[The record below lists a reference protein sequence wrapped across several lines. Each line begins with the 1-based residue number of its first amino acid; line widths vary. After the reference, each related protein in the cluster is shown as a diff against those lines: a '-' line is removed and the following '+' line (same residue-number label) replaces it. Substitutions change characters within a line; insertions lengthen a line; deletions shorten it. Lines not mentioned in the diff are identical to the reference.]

1 MIGLLK
7 KMKPREWLMALV
19 CAILVFGQ
27 IYFDLALPDY
37 MSELTVL
44 IKTPGSGM
52 PQIWDTGVSMLC
64 CVLASAALSVVCGF
78 LAAKIAAGFSYTV
91 REDVFNKVA
100 DFGQKEMLEFSV
112 PSLINRTTNDITQI
126 QVLIAMGL
134 QIIIK
139 SPIMAVWAIIKI
151 IGKSWELSVIT
162 AGFVAALLAMIIII
176 MVVVIP
182 RVKKVQKQTDDINR
196 IARENLNG
204 INVVHA
210 FNAEEYQNKKFG
222 RANDI
227 LMNTQLFN
235 QRTFAILTP
244 AMMLA
249 MNALALVIYWVG
261 ASLIN
266 GIAAADMAGRLD
278 MFSNVV
284 VFITYA
290 TYVIMSLMMMV
301 MIFMFL
307 PAAQVSAGRINE
319 VLRAK
324 TQLHEGT
331 VTQAG
336 ETGTVEFK
344 NVSFRYPDSN
354 RNELNNVSF
363 RVDKGETIAFI
374 GATGSGKTTLIS
386 LVARFYDATEG
397 TVLVDGVNV
406 KDYAFDALYDRL
418 GYVTQRAVLFAGTIR
433 ENVEFGESREP
444 TAEEDVIKALELAQ
458 AAEFVEKLPD
468 GIQYEIAQ
476 DGVNVSGGQKQ
487 RLSIAR
493 ALARKPEILI
503 FDDSFSALDYKT
515 DSKLRAG
522 LALNLRDTTCMIVA
536 QRIGTIRHADRIVVL
551 DDGHVA
557 GVGTHDELMENCGV
571 YREIAMSQLSAKEL
585 NA

>member
-19 CAILVFGQ
+19 CAILVLGQ

-284 VFITYA
+284 VFSTYA

-324 TQLHEGT
+324 TQLHEGP

-386 LVARFYDATEG
+386 LGCAFLRRNRGYG
-397 TVLVDGVNV
+397 T
-406 KDYAFDALYDRL
+406 
-418 GYVTQRAVLFAGTIR
+418 
-433 ENVEFGESREP
+433 
-444 TAEEDVIKALELAQ
+444 
-458 AAEFVEKLPD
+458 
-468 GIQYEIAQ
+468 
-476 DGVNVSGGQKQ
+476 GGW
-487 RLSIAR
+487 R
-493 ALARKPEILI
+493 
-503 FDDSFSALDYKT
+503 
-515 DSKLRAG
+515 
-522 LALNLRDTTCMIVA
+522 
-536 QRIGTIRHADRIVVL
+536 
-551 DDGHVA
+551 
-557 GVGTHDELMENCGV
+557 
-571 YREIAMSQLSAKEL
+571 
-585 NA
+585 